1 MIEYKTIR
9 QFAAESGYTEAGIRM
24 KISRGEF
31 REDEV
36 WVRSPDNRVLISIEG
51 FNVWVRKGQ
60 EFLKG
65 VLTASSSPSLTKK
78 EDVSLESGVSPL
90 KLT

>member
-1 MIEYKTIR
+1 MIEYKTVR
-9 QFAAESGYTEAGIRM
+9 QFASESGYSEEAIRT
-24 KISRGEF
+24 KISRGVF

-60 EFLKG
+60 EFLKE
-65 VLTASSSPSLTKK
+65 VLTASSSPLPTKENYADQEFGVNPLNLT
-78 EDVSLESGVSPL
+78 
-90 KLT
+90 

>member
-9 QFAAESGYTEAGIRM
+9 QFASESGYSEEAIRT
-24 KISRGEF
+24 KISRGVF

-51 FNVWVRKGQ
+51 FNVWVKKGQ
-60 EFLKG
+60 EFVKE
-65 VLTASSSPSLTKK
+65 VLTASSSHSPIK
-78 EDVSLESGVSPL
+78 EDNVDQEYGVSPL